1 MDKVSGKLT
10 VFFEEPFWI
19 GVFERVTDGKLSVCK
34 VVFGAEGRA
43 QTGAKY
49 RSGYKI
55 ATDFT
60 ITAGADENQTK
71 NYEPGATE
79 AEKKQR
85 FELKQQKKKEKHRGR

>member
-1 MDKVSGKLT
+1 M
-10 VFFEEPFWI
+10 
-19 GVFERVTDGKLSVCK
+19 FERVTDGKLSVCK

-60 ITAGADENQTK
+60 ITAGAGENRTK
-71 NYEPGATE
+71 NYEPGATGSG
-79 AEKKQR
+79 EKAA
-85 FELKQQKKKEKHRGR
+85 L